1 MNPKYY
7 RGFKGGSRPPKI
19 DSHIRILLLL
29 NNHPYTFY
37 NTMVKNTQG
46 GSKNK
51 GLARKIVNASSN
63 NHNIRLPQE
72 DGECFARV
80 ISMLGNGMCSVKIL
94 QNNGTLLDNAVC
106 QIRGKF
112 RGKHKS
118 QNLVSRDAFILVG
131 MRLLSG
137 GASCDLLEI
146 YHESSIPFILSYSHL
161 THLLISQPIHHLAN
175 DISFVNHPYHQA
187 HMYLHKKIR
196 IRIDCHHRKTSL
208 IVRLVT

>member
-1 MNPKYY
+1 
-7 RGFKGGSRPPKI
+7 
-19 DSHIRILLLL
+19 
-29 NNHPYTFY
+29 
-37 NTMVKNTQG
+37 MVKNTQG

-51 GLARKIVNASSN
+51 GVARKIVNASSN

-94 QNNGTLLDNAVC
+94 QNNGVILDNAVC

-118 QNLVSRDAFILVG
+118 QNIVSRDAFILVG

-161 THLLISQPIHHLAN
+161 THLLISNHIPNHNSAD
-175 DISFVNHPYHQA
+175 DISFFNHPFPSNHT
-187 HMYLHKKIR
+187 LSSITS
-196 IRIDCHHRKTSL
+196 ISNPIIDHFDD
-208 IVRLVT
+208 I

>member
-1 MNPKYY
+1 
-7 RGFKGGSRPPKI
+7 
-19 DSHIRILLLL
+19 
-29 NNHPYTFY
+29 
-37 NTMVKNTQG
+37 MVKNTQG
-46 GSKNK
+46 GSKHK

-94 QNNGTLLDNAVC
+94 QNNGVILDNAVC

-131 MRLLSG
+131 MRQLSG
-137 GASCDLLEI
+137 GPSCDLLEI
-146 YHESSIPFILSYSHL
+146 YSESSIPFIISYSHL
-161 THLLISQPIHHLAN
+161 THLLISQPIPNHN
-175 DISFVNHPYHQA
+175 SSDDISFVNQPLPSIHIPIHSIPNIPLFD
-187 HMYLHKKIR
+187 HFDDI
-196 IRIDCHHRKTSL
+196 
-208 IVRLVT
+208 